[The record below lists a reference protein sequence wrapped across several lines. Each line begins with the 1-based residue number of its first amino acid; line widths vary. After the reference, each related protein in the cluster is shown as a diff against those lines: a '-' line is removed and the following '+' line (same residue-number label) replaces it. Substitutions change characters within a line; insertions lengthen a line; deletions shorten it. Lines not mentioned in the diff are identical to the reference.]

1 MVLYGVVSKD
11 IKEFAYRIKATNT
24 GTFVV
29 PPAYGESMYDRSVQA
44 RSLGG
49 KIVVEK
55 R

>member
-1 MVLYGVVSKD
+1 VLYGVVSKD
-11 IKEFAYRIKATNT
+11 IQEFAYRIKATNT

-29 PPAYGESMYDRSVQA
+29 PPAYGESMYDRGVQA